1 MNTFYSTLEEMV
13 SLLAGERFHDSW
25 LSSQFRP
32 TIKTAGSIDYYEL
45 LRKGKYEHIRSVWSC
60 ITSAERTTWVSA
72 AGSLPA
78 AMILYLKSAVN
89 LSLIGIA
96 PFSSYTPAGT
106 PAAFQLSITELDY
119 LTFNIEAAGLLTSV
133 PANTSLLILATED
146 ERPSRAFT
154 NPNDYFPILSLPE
167 GTDLLTPVNI
177 ITNWTGWFGQL
188 RTNKRVCLKSCLIS
202 TINGARGPESIICAI
217 STLPV
222 SNLIINSDGT
232 FVVDSDG
239 TFITFP

>member
-1 MNTFYSTLEEMV
+1 MNTFYSTLEEMI
-13 SLLAGERFHDSW
+13 SSLAGERFHDSW

-45 LRKGKYEHIRSVWSC
+45 LRKGKYEHIRSIWSGM
-60 ITSAERTTWVSA
+60 TSAQRNTWIAA
-72 AGSLPA
+72 AGTLPG
-78 AMILYLKSAVN
+78 AMLLYLKSAVN

-96 PFSSYTPAGT
+96 PFSTYTPAGT

-119 LTFNIEAAGLLTSV
+119 LTFNIEAAGLLTTV
-133 PANTSLLILATED
+133 PANTSLLLLATED
-146 ERPSRAFT
+146 ERTTRAFLD
-154 NPNDYFPILSLPE
+154 PNDYFPILSLPA
-167 GTDLLTPVNI
+167 GTDLLTPLNI

-202 TINGARGPESIICAI
+202 TINGARGPESIVCAI
-217 STLPV
+217 STLPA
-222 SNLIINSDGT
+222 SNLIIDSDGT
-232 FVVDSDG
+232 FVIDNDG

>member
-1 MNTFYSTLEEMV
+1 MNTFYSTLEEMI

-45 LRKGKYEHIRSVWSC
+45 LRKGRYEHIRSVWSGMTTIERNTW
-60 ITSAERTTWVSA
+60 ITA
-72 AGSLPA
+72 AGKLPG
-78 AMILYLKSAVN
+78 AMLLYLRSAVN
-89 LSLIGIA
+89 LSLVGIA
-96 PFSSYTPAGT
+96 PFSAYTPAGT

-133 PANTSLLILATED
+133 PANTSLLILATDD
-146 ERPSRAFT
+146 ERPTRAFT
-154 NPNDYFPILSLPE
+154 NPNDYFPILSLPA

-202 TINGARGPESIICAI
+202 TINGARGPESIVCAI
-217 STLPV
+217 STLPA
-222 SNLIINSDGT
+222 SNLIIDYDGT
-232 FVVDSDG
+232 FVIDSDG